1 MVPRTLKVLEIFR
14 VLRTVRVLRIFRV
27 LRTLRVIIQNAA
39 AIRGP
44 SCHVAGRQ
52 TDLRHLHC

>member
-14 VLRTVRVLRIFRV
+14 VLRTVRV